1 MVQGRTY
8 SPRQPHHDHSR
19 RAYGIRLRRRA
30 LPTMSLFRE
39 NAIEGCLMA
48 YGPAIVEAYR
58 IAGHLV
64 GRVLRGSRPAEIPI
78 ERPTRFEL
86 IINLKTPKALGLP
99 IPQSVLAPPHHVLAS
114 PL

>member
-1 MVQGRTY
+1 
-8 SPRQPHHDHSR
+8 
-19 RAYGIRLRRRA
+19 
-30 LPTMSLFRE
+30 MSLFRE

-48 YGPAIVEAYR
+48 YGPAIVEAFR

-86 IINLKTPKALGLP
+86 IINLKTAKALGLTF
-99 IPQSVLAPPHHVLAS
+99 PQSILVRADEIIQ
-114 PL
+114 